1 MSSSVALSLLS
12 DSLPPASERRARS
25 SHWISARLGRG
36 IVLLSALSA
45 ASGGCATVKPW
56 ERGLLAK
63 SEMQFIA
70 CPTLH
75 GIDQH
80 IYFSKEAST
89 GGVGVAGGGC
99 GCN

>member
-1 MSSSVALSLLS
+1 MLSNNRPSRLRFARGGIFLLV
-12 DSLPPASERRARS
+12 
-25 SHWISARLGRG
+25 LG
-36 IVLLSALSA
+36 A
-45 ASGGCATVKPW
+45 ASSGCATVKPW

-63 SEMQFIA
+63 PEMQFVS
-70 CPTLH
+70 CVTLN

-80 IYFSKEAST
+80 VYFSKEAST